1 MRRVTGYKAYTTR
14 EGDTF
19 DALALE
25 MYGEETLAHY
35 IIEFNPDYADVLIF
49 EANVELRLP
58 IVENVETPDTLP
70 PWRRGEE
77 DDSEDSA

>member
-1 MRRVTGYKAYTTR
+1 MRRVTAYKEYTTR

-49 EANVELRLP
+49 DANVALRLP
-58 IVENVETPDTLP
+58 IVEDVETPDTLP
-70 PWRRGEE
+70 PWRRDEDEGE
-77 DDSEDSA
+77 SS